1 MRDPHRTAQQI
12 LEAAE
17 RVILRNGV
25 AKATLDE
32 IAREASISKGGVL
45 HHFPSKEAVLV
56 AVLQGLIARF
66 EAGIDAK
73 RKEDPAPKGAFTR
86 AFLRSMLDPDTSCA
100 DVFLALNAAFS
111 YTPPLLALHRETS
124 SRWQRKWK
132 RMASIRPT
140 PRSSVSP
147 LTDWAGRVFMG
158 SCTLGRGPRI
168 CYTGSGCIYSITKMK
183 LSLAILLLLSS
194 FAAGCKEAQSQSAAP
209 PPPPVEIIDVSATDV
224 PIYSEFPAQTYARDR
239 VEVRG
244 RVAGYVEKWQFRPGD
259 QVQAGQVLYVL
270 DSGPIKRQFKK
281 QLVTLRKHRPMCN
294 TLDSRF
300 RSCRRRPIWLL
311 RRPTSSKQSRISNV

>member
-1 MRDPHRTAQQI
+1 MRDPQRTAQQI

-111 YTPPLLALHRETS
+111 YTPALLALHRETS
-124 SRWQRKWK
+124 SRWQRQVEEDGIDTTN
-132 RMASIRPT
+132 ASIVR
-140 PRSSVSP
+140 
-147 LTDWAGRVFMG
+147 
-158 SCTLGRGPRI
+158 
-168 CYTGSGCIYSITKMK
+168 
-183 LSLAILLLLSS
+183 
-194 FAAGCKEAQSQSAAP
+194 FAADGLGWARLYGVPAP
-209 PPPPVEIIDVSATDV
+209 
-224 PIYSEFPAQTYARDR
+224 SE
-239 VEVRG
+239 EVRASVI
-244 RVAGYVEKWQFRPGD
+244 RALVAFTQ
-259 QVQAGQVLYVL
+259 
-270 DSGPIKRQFKK
+270 
-281 QLVTLRKHRPMCN
+281 
-294 TLDSRF
+294 
-300 RSCRRRPIWLL
+300 
-311 RRPTSSKQSRISNV
+311 